1 MSDYPTNKYDLPP
14 RDDKFQ
20 RLNNQVDGLKNT
32 LRDNIH
38 LAIDRGDQLEELEDR
53 SSTLEENSRTFASQS
68 TRVKRMMWLRSV
80 KFWILI
86 AVIVAVI
93 IVIVYFTVKKD

>member
-1 MSDYPTNKYDLPP
+1 MSVPNKYDMPP
-14 RDDKFQ
+14 RDDKFT
-20 RLNNQVDGLKNT
+20 RLNDQVDGLKDT

-38 LAIDRGDQLEELEDR
+38 LAIDRGDQLSELEDR
-53 SSTLEENSRTFASQS
+53 SSALEENSRTFASQS

-86 AVIVAVI
+86 MVIIAVI
-93 IVIVYFTVKKD
+93 IVIVYFAVKK